1 MGVLSWLLYAMDV
14 DTSSYSKT
22 LAGIFQAVMIE
33 NKNLLPG
40 IEDFIDKCQKLEV
53 QIKTTLI
60 AFTAFNESLFKVAEQ
75 KSNSKKGMELI
86 C

>member
-1 MGVLSWLLYAMDV
+1 MDV